1 MPKIAIIGA
10 GSWGTALGKV
20 LAEKGLDVILLAR
33 RKEIV
38 DSINSLKE
46 NPFYLPGIP
55 LPGALKATLDPEEAL
70 SKSNLV
76 IWTIPS
82 HTLRENLYNLEP
94 YVSKI
99 RFHLS
104 GIKGIDIETTK
115 SPLQLLR
122 EHLGED
128 KLYFVLG
135 GPSFA
140 LEVAKGLPTAVVV
153 AGPERKETQKIQE
166 LLAWKYFRVYR
177 SYDPLGVEIAS
188 ALKNVIAIASGIC
201 DGLGLGLNARAGLI
215 TRGLIEIIKLGTKLG
230 GKKETFYG
238 LAGLGDL
245 VLTCTGA
252 LSRNYQV
259 GLKLGE
265 GKSLEEVLKEIKQVA
280 EGVKTVSVVKELS
293 EKFEVSLPICEEI
306 YNIIYKEEKPR
317 NSIERLLARSLKEEF
332 EEVENERA

>member
-20 LAEKGLDVILLAR
+20 LAEKDFEVLLLAR

-38 DSINSLKE
+38 EAINSFKE
-46 NPFYLPGIP
+46 NSLYLPGIP
-55 LPGALKATLDPEEAL
+55 LPERLKATLDPEEAINRADL
-70 SKSNLV
+70 L

-82 HTLRENLYNLEP
+82 HTLKENLHNLKP

-99 RFHLS
+99 RLHLS
-104 GIKGIDIETTK
+104 GIKGIDMETAK

-122 EHLGED
+122 ESLGED

-153 AGPERKETQKIQE
+153 AGPERRETQEVQE
-166 LLAWKYFRVYR
+166 ILAWKYFRVYR
-177 SYDPLGVEIAS
+177 SYDPLGVEVAS

-215 TRGLIEIIKLGTKLG
+215 TRGLIEIIKLGTRLG

-265 GKSLEEVLKEIKQVA
+265 GKSLEEVLKEVKQVA
-280 EGVKTVSVVKELS
+280 EGVKTVFVVKKLS
-293 EKFEVSLPICEEI
+293 ENFGISLPICEEV
-306 YNIIYKEEKPR
+306 YNVIYKGENPK
-317 NSIERLLARSLKEEF
+317 NSLERLLARSLKEEF
-332 EEVENERA
+332 EEV